1 MWRYTCP
8 ESPQVVSE
16 FHSLESLNE
25 NLEIHQTGCPD
36 PDSPF
41 YSIIRPCSLEHEI
54 VDDGVPCDFPDCSI
68 PYVRNDVP
76 MDVV

>member
-8 ESPQVVSE
+8 ETPTLCPE

-25 NLEIHQTGCPD
+25 NLKTHQTGGTD
-36 PDSPF
+36 PDSCF
-41 YSIIRPCSLEHEI
+41 YPIVRPCSLEHEI
-54 VDDGVPCDFPDCSI
+54 VDDGVPCGFPDCSI